1 MRYRFYK
8 PLTFTLVLV
17 KRLNLRNRPAFMV
30 LFLILSL
37 ASLSLIMDHGLRNIT
52 LEMICNLNC
61 SVAGL
66 EQSGN
71 LLAFVPI
78 LLGGCFL
85 IFKFAGKWYD
95 HNKSIIF
102 RGLSIAAIALLI
114 SQIMISSYNV
124 PLDIQSDRSDC
135 CFESDP
141 LFVEAQTT
149 YSGEECLGCHRQVT
163 PNIFVQWNQSK
174 HGMNSVYC
182 DSCHGSNH
190 EALIWPTGQQCKS
203 CHSTQVE
210 QFIKGKHHLAWLAG
224 DVIASS
230 VLQLDETIAWKGCG
244 YCHRIGSSG
253 NTTNWGP
260 NTPGV
265 ATTAGSKCDS
275 CHTRHSFSIV
285 EARKPEACRNCHM
298 GFDHPTYEMYMS
310 SKHGVIYSTRGDEF
324 VWDYPY
330 NEEWP
335 NEAPVCIT
343 CHMDK
348 GNHEAITAYRFY
360 GVLGPDVGPLKEDS
374 EWAADNAEVLK
385 GLGVLTPDGQPGVIF
400 DVVKDLRI
408 ATLSDEEFNQ
418 IIESELEICYR
429 CHSQTYVDHQ
439 FNHYEEV
446 TKQSIHLLAEGVRIV
461 AELYEDGTIE
471 KPESYPYNY
480 PFMLAFYNSPTPIEQ
495 DLYLM
500 LEKWHNRMFQG
511 SFHESADYMHWEG
524 YAPMKEHLVRM
535 RAEAQRM
542 RLEAKL
548 EQTQPGA
555 PIKLT
560 DGGLGISEIV
570 SIIATIIAVAA
581 ILLAVRT
588 ERKVKKTA

>member
-1 MRYRFYK
+1 MWYRLYK
-8 PLTFTLVLV
+8 PLTFILLLV
-17 KRLNLRNRPAFMV
+17 KRLNLRYRPAVMV

-37 ASLSLIMDHGLRNIT
+37 ASLSLIMDYGLRNIT
-52 LEMICNLNC
+52 LKMICDLNC
-61 SVAGL
+61 NVAGV
-66 EQSGN
+66 EPSGN

-78 LLGGCFL
+78 LLGGWVL
-85 IFKFAGKWYD
+85 IFKFAGKWFN

-102 RGLSIAAIALLI
+102 RGLSIVAIALLI

-124 PLDIQSDRSDC
+124 PLNVQTTGSDC
-135 CFESDP
+135 CFDSDT

-174 HGMNSVYC
+174 HGMNSIYC
-182 DSCHGSNH
+182 DSCHGPNH
-190 EALIWPTGQQCKS
+190 EALIWPTGQQCKT
-203 CHSTQVE
+203 CHQTQVE
-210 QFIKGKHHLAWLAG
+210 QFIKGKHHLAWLSG

-230 VLQLDETIAWKGCG
+230 VLQLDETITWKGCG

-265 ATTAGSKCDS
+265 ATTPGSKCDS
-275 CHTRHSFSIV
+275 CHTRHSFSII
-285 EARKPEACRNCHM
+285 EARKPEACSNCHM

-310 SKHGVIYSTRGDEF
+310 SKHGIIYATRGDEF

-418 IIESELEICYR
+418 IIESELKICYR
-429 CHSQTYVDHQ
+429 CHSQTYVDYQ
-439 FNHYEEV
+439 FDHYEEV

-500 LEKWHNRMFQG
+500 LEEWHNRMFQG

-535 RAEAQRM
+535 RVEAQRM

-548 EQTQPGA
+548 DQTQPET
-555 PIKLT
+555 PIKLAN
-560 DGGLGISEIV
+560 GGLGISEIV
-570 SIIATIIAVAA
+570 AIIATIIAVAA
-581 ILLAVRT
+581 ILLAVRA
-588 ERKVKKTA
+588 ERKVKKTS